1 MKIYFT
7 LWIFFSTDGFTAV
20 LCSNKKIATEGATIT
35 VTCLYDIRNYKFSK
49 KYWCKGSS
57 EMTCD
62 ILGDTKKFVKWNYK
76 SRLILNDGRRGTFLV
91 IMKQLMTN
99 DSGMYWCGIDRP
111 YRDVMTAMQL
121 EVNKAPEKHKNLK
134 TTTSSTNFSSAE
146 ATTAFPVYSTSNA
159 SVSLPSNSTCHHNV
173 KEIHIRNW
181 HLIPWAFLRWLILVI
196 LITTFI
202 VTC

>member
-7 LWIFFSTDGFTAV
+7 LWIFFCTDGFTAV

-76 SRLILNDGRRGTFLV
+76 SRLILNDSRRGTFLV

-121 EVNKAPEKHKNLK
+121 EVNKASAQPCCRNPI
-134 TTTSSTNFSSAE
+134 FAE
-146 ATTAFPVYSTSNA
+146 AAKYINSPCIAGDISGIVLAF
-159 SVSLPSNSTCHHNV
+159 SVSQVL
-173 KEIHIRNW
+173 
-181 HLIPWAFLRWLILVI
+181 LRLKKGSY
-196 LITTFI
+196 
-202 VTC
+202 